1 MHSPDP
7 SILPYQTKL
16 FTQKRIFFLSSSGAA
31 NLTFSPIPSKIFLE
45 LYSDAFEMTL
55 SLYSV
60 ANHFG
65 K

>member
-1 MHSPDP
+1 MNSPDP
-7 SILPYQTKL
+7 PILPYQTKL
-16 FTQKRIFFLSSSGAA
+16 FIRKLIFFFLSSGTA
-31 NLTFSPIPSKIFLE
+31 NLPSSPIPSKVFLE
-45 LYSDAFEMTL
+45 LYSGAFEMTL